1 MSRQSWWPVPPK
13 KILIVD
19 DHADSRIICRDLL
32 GHYGYEVVEAEDGDE
47 ALEISLAQL
56 PDLVL
61 LDFLMPRSDGR
72 ETLERLRAA
81 AHMDGKAIVLYTA
94 AAVQL
99 AQLEG
104 LEGVDRVLLKPV
116 EAKMLLRVV
125 QDLIGPAIAEPR

>member
-1 MSRQSWWPVPPK
+1 MPPK

-32 GHYGYEVVEAEDGDE
+32 GHYGYDVVEAEDGDE
-47 ALEISLAQL
+47 AVEVSRTHL

-72 ETLERLRAA
+72 ETLDRLRAE
-81 AHMDGKAIVLYTA
+81 AHMHGKSIVLYTA

-99 AQLEG
+99 AQLDEIK
-104 LEGVDRVLLKPV
+104 GVDRVLLKPV
-116 EAKMLLRVV
+116 EARSLLRVV
-125 QDLIGPAIAEPR
+125 EDLIGPAIAESR